1 MQQVKE
7 KKPWWMCALEEYFW
21 THEKWQLVHDGQKN
35 ADGQFQFA
43 PAEIKRF
50 TRKYRRGDRYIVF
63 FYDLTKP
70 LADVTIQYAN
80 SGAEHSKKEEK
91 FERIK

>member
-1 MQQVKE
+1 MQVRE

-21 THEKWQLVHDGQKN
+21 AYAKWELVHDGQQN
-35 ADGQFQFA
+35 PGQFQF
-43 PAEIKRF
+43 EEVKRF
-50 TRKYRRGDRYIVF
+50 TRKYRRGNRYIVF

-70 LADVTIQYAN
+70 LADVKIQYAN
-80 SGAEHSKKEEK
+80 GGAEHNKKEER